1 MEQNIYKQAIL
12 DAKAIRASA
21 IANAKTSLTEAME
34 PRIQEMMRLKL
45 SEELDNDM
53 EESYD
58 DMEEGFEDNVGYYAG
73 GQKPKHHASATSED
87 IEETE
92 INELDL
98 DEILAELDGISEED
112 DTEMVDEESLNEAES
127 EEAKPEEEEE
137 SEEDETED
145 EQAEDEEMG
154 EPTPEEDVDDET
166 KVIDITLGD
175 LKQVLQSVM
184 GSQTPDVGLEPAGDE
199 DLAADQA
206 DNDSDELS
214 LDDVLAELEK
224 AEGKKIDEKKTMKD
238 DKEKSK
244 KVEKELE
251 EAKRVIHTL
260 NETLKDVN
268 LLNAKLLY
276 VNKIF
281 KAKSLTESEKI
292 KVVKAFDRA
301 SNVRE
306 VKNTYVTLQESFATK
321 KTPIRESIGFASK
334 PAGVAPKTNIVESD
348 PFVTRWKKIAGI
360 K

>member
-1 MEQNIYKQAIL
+1 ME
-12 DAKAIRASA
+12 
-21 IANAKTSLTEAME
+21 
-34 PRIQEMMRLKL
+34 
-45 SEELDNDM
+45 DM
-53 EESYD
+53 ES
-58 DMEEGFEDNVGYYAG
+58 
-73 GQKPKHHASATSED
+73 
-87 IEETE
+87 
-92 INELDL
+92 
-98 DEILAELDGISEED
+98 
-112 DTEMVDEESLNEAES
+112 
-127 EEAKPEEEEE
+127 
-137 SEEDETED
+137 
-145 EQAEDEEMG
+145 
-154 EPTPEEDVDDET
+154 EEDVDDET

-199 DLAADQA
+199 DLAADQG
-206 DNDSDELS
+206 DSDELS

-224 AEGKKIDEKKTMKD
+224 AEGKKIDEKKNPKD
-238 DKEKSK
+238 DKSDKEKK

-281 KAKSLTESEKI
+281 KSKSLTESEKI

-321 KTPIRESIGFASK
+321 KNPIRESIGFASK

>member
-45 SEELDNDM
+45 SEEM
-53 EESYD
+53 EG
-58 DMEEGFEDNVGYYAG
+58 DMEEGYEDMEEAHEEGMQNHG
-73 GQKPKHHASATSED
+73 GSE
-87 IEETE
+87 E

-112 DTEMVDEESLNEAES
+112 HDNKMVDEDSLNEAEDDEAES
-127 EEAKPEEEEE
+127 EDKEE
-137 SEEDETED
+137 SEDEETED
-145 EQAEDEEMG
+145 MEDMEDMES
-154 EPTPEEDVDDET
+154 EEDVDDET

-199 DLAADQA
+199 DLAADQG
-206 DNDSDELS
+206 DSDELS

-301 SNVRE
+301 SNVKE

>member
-45 SEELDNDM
+45 SEEM
-53 EESYD
+53 EG
-58 DMEEGFEDNVGYYAG
+58 DMEEGYEDMEEAHEEGMQNHG
-73 GQKPKHHASATSED
+73 GSE
-87 IEETE
+87 E

-112 DTEMVDEESLNEAES
+112 HDNKMVDEDSLNEAEDD
-127 EEAKPEEEEE
+127 EAE
-137 SEEDETED
+137 SEDKKESEDEETED
-145 EQAEDEEMG
+145 MEDMEDMES
-154 EPTPEEDVDDET
+154 EEDVDDET

-199 DLAADQA
+199 DLAADQG
-206 DNDSDELS
+206 DSDELS

-301 SNVRE
+301 SNVKE

>member
-45 SEELDNDM
+45 SEEMEGDM
-53 EESYD
+53 EED
-58 DMEEGFEDNVGYYAG
+58 IEEGFEDNLGYSEG
-73 GQKPKHHASATSED
+73 GQKPKHHASHASEEV
-87 IEETE
+87 EESE

-112 DTEMVDEESLNEAES
+112 DTDQMMDEESLNEAEDD
-127 EEAKPEEEEE
+127 EDKPEEKEE
-137 SEEDETED
+137 SEEDET
-145 EQAEDEEMG
+145 ADEEM
-154 EPTPEEDVDDET
+154 EDIEDMESEEDVDDET

-199 DLAADQA
+199 DLAADQG
-206 DNDSDELS
+206 DSDSDELS

-224 AEGKKIDEKKTMKD
+224 AEGKKIDEKKNPKD
-238 DKEKSK
+238 DKSDKEKK

-281 KAKSLTESEKI
+281 KSKSLTESEKI

-321 KTPIRESIGFASK
+321 KNPIRESIGFASK

-348 PFVTRWKKIAGI
+348 PFVNRWKKIAGI

>member
-45 SEELDNDM
+45 SEEM
-53 EESYD
+53 EG
-58 DMEEGFEDNVGYYAG
+58 DMEEGYEDMEEAHKEDMQNHSG
-73 GQKPKHHASATSED
+73 SE
-87 IEETE
+87 E

-112 DTEMVDEESLNEAES
+112 DTDQMMDEESLNEAEDD
-127 EEAKPEEEEE
+127 EDKPEEEEE
-137 SEEDETED
+137 TEEDET
-145 EQAEDEEMG
+145 ADEETEDM
-154 EPTPEEDVDDET
+154 EDMESEEDVDDET

-199 DLAADQA
+199 DLAADQG
-206 DNDSDELS
+206 DSDELS

-306 VKNTYVTLQESFATK
+306 VKNTYVTLQESFTAK
-321 KTPIRESIGFASK
+321 KNPIRESIGFASK

>member
-45 SEELDNDM
+45 SEEMQEGDD
-53 EESYD
+53 D
-58 DMEEGFEDNVGYYAG
+58 DMEEGYEGSVGYESG
-73 GQKPKHHASATSED
+73 DQKPKVDHNSASGNDDEQ
-87 IEETE
+87 

-112 DTEMVDEESLNEAES
+112 DTEQMVDEDSLNEAEDD
-127 EEAKPEEEEE
+127 EADTEEEEE
-137 SEEDETED
+137 PEETEEDETEEPD
-145 EQAEDEEMG
+145 DDMG
-154 EPTPEEDVDDET
+154 EPAPEEDVDDET

-184 GSQTPDVGLEPAGDE
+184 GGQTPDVGLEPAGDE
-199 DLAADQA
+199 DLAMSQDGE
-206 DNDSDELS
+206 DLS

-224 AEGKKIDEKKTMKD
+224 ADGKKIDEKKNSKEKD
-238 DKEKSK
+238 EKSK

-276 VNKIF
+276 LNKIF

-301 SNVRE
+301 SNVKE
-306 VKNTYVTLQESFATK
+306 VKNTYVTLQESFSSK
-321 KTPIRESIGFASK
+321 KNPIRESIGFASK

>member
-45 SEELDNDM
+45 SEEM
-53 EESYD
+53 EG
-58 DMEEGFEDNVGYYAG
+58 DMEEGYEDMEEAHEEGMKNHG
-73 GQKPKHHASATSED
+73 GSE
-87 IEETE
+87 E

-112 DTEMVDEESLNEAES
+112 HDDKMVDEDSLNEAEDDEAES
-127 EEAKPEEEEE
+127 EDKEEADKEEF
-137 SEEDETED
+137 EDEETED
-145 EQAEDEEMG
+145 TEDMEDMEDM
-154 EPTPEEDVDDET
+154 ESEKDVDDET

-184 GSQTPDVGLEPAGDE
+184 GSQTSDVGLEPAGDE
-199 DLAADQA
+199 DLAADQG
-206 DNDSDELS
+206 DSDELS

-306 VKNTYVTLQESFATK
+306 VKNTYVTLQESFTAK
-321 KTPIRESIGFASK
+321 KNPIRESIGFASK

>member
-45 SEELDNDM
+45 SEDLEEEGYDEM
-53 EESYD
+53 EED
-58 DMEEGFEDNVGYYAG
+58 QGMQDNTGYGEG
-73 GQKPKHHASATSED
+73 GQNPVPNHSNASDD
-87 IEETE
+87 IEEAD
-92 INELDL
+92 INEVDL
-98 DEILAELDGISEED
+98 DEILAELDGISEDD
-112 DTEMVDEESLNEAES
+112 DTEMVDEESLNEAEDD
-127 EEAKPEEEEE
+127 EAEPEEEEE
-137 SEEDETED
+137 PEETEEDETEETD
-145 EQAEDEEMG
+145 DDMG
-154 EPTPEEDVDDET
+154 EPAPEEDVDDET

-184 GSQTPDVGLEPAGDE
+184 SSQTPDVGLEPAGDE
-199 DLAADQA
+199 DLAAMQG
-206 DNDSDELS
+206 DSDELS
-214 LDDVLAELEK
+214 LDEVLAELEK
-224 AEGKKIDEKKTMKD
+224 EEGKKIDEKKNPKEKD
-238 DKEKSK
+238 EKSK

-276 VNKIF
+276 LNKIF

-301 SNVRE
+301 SNVKE
-306 VKNTYVTLQESFATK
+306 VKNTYVTLQESFSNK
-321 KTPIRESIGFASK
+321 KAPIRESIGFASK

>member
-45 SEELDNDM
+45 SEEMDSDM
-53 EESYD
+53 E
-58 DMEEGFEDNVGYYAG
+58 
-73 GQKPKHHASATSED
+73 ED
-87 IEETE
+87 IEEGYE
-92 INELDL
+92 EGGQNPQVNHNSASAESSEDINELDL

-112 DTEMVDEESLNEAES
+112 DTDQMMDEESLNEAED
-127 EEAKPEEEEE
+127 EEDKPEEEEK
-137 SEEDETED
+137 SEEDETD
-145 EQAEDEEMG
+145 EQQAEDEEDM
-154 EPTPEEDVDDET
+154 EDMESEENVDDET

-184 GSQTPDVGLEPAGDE
+184 GSQTPDVGSEPAGDE
-199 DLAADQA
+199 DLAADQG
-206 DNDSDELS
+206 DSDELS

-224 AEGKKIDEKKTMKD
+224 AEGKKIDEKKNPKD
-238 DKEKSK
+238 DKSDKEKK

-251 EAKRVIHTL
+251 EAKRVIRTL

-306 VKNTYVTLQESFATK
+306 VKNTYVTLQESFTAK

-348 PFVTRWKKIAGI
+348 PFVNRWKKIAGI

>member
-21 IANAKTSLTEAME
+21 IANAKTSLSEAME

-45 SEELDNDM
+45 SEEM
-53 EESYD
+53 EG
-58 DMEEGFEDNVGYYAG
+58 DMEEGYEDMEEAHEEGMQNHG
-73 GQKPKHHASATSED
+73 GSE
-87 IEETE
+87 E

-112 DTEMVDEESLNEAES
+112 HDNKMVDEDSLNEAEDDEAES
-127 EEAKPEEEEE
+127 EDKEE
-137 SEEDETED
+137 SEDEETED
-145 EQAEDEEMG
+145 MEDMEDMES
-154 EPTPEEDVDDET
+154 EEDVDDET

-199 DLAADQA
+199 DLAADQG
-206 DNDSDELS
+206 DSDELS

-301 SNVRE
+301 SNVKE